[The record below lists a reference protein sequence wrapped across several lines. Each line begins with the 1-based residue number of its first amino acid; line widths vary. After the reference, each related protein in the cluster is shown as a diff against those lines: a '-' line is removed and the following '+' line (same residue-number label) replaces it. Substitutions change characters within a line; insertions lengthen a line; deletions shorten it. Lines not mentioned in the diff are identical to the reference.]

1 MVGWILKKIVG
12 SKNQRELRRL
22 SPVVRR
28 INEFDEKFKALSD
41 EGLRA
46 KTAAWKDELSKI
58 SDPEEQS
65 RRLVIETIISG
76 HIREGRIQLLEIR
89 EGEPH
94 VLAAT
99 AAIQRLSRPES
110 WDPEEGSHL
119 ELRPMEPGTRT

>member
-1 MVGWILKKIVG
+1 MSDLPRDTG
-12 SKNQRELRRL
+12 SRRY
-22 SPVVRR
+22 
-28 INEFDEKFKALSD
+28 SD
-41 EGLRA
+41 EHLDKLLLGDIVSEHAAPWELLAYLRHLEA
-46 KTAAWKDELSKI
+46 TM
-58 SDPEEQS
+58 EEQS

-89 EGEPH
+89 EGEAH

-110 WDPEEGSHL
+110 WDPEEGSLL